1 MLFFHVTHLLMLL
14 FVAAFWIFVLY
25 IGLRTFQALR
35 GIEKGIAEIAETLRT
50 KN

>member
-1 MLFFHVTHLLMLL
+1 MLFSVTHLIVLL

-25 IGLRTFQALR
+25 IVLRSFQALR